1 MIPLRDS
8 NPSRTFP
15 AVTILLI
22 VLNSAVFFYELLL
35 GKNISVLVNHYGFV
49 PGENIANAHSILT
62 IFTSMFLHGGW
73 MHIIGNMW
81 FLWIFGDNVEDFLG
95 HFRYFAFYIS
105 GGAVASL
112 THFFL
117 NHGSTVPTI
126 GASGAIAAVMGAYF
140 VLYPRA
146 RVLTLIPIFIIF
158 EFIEI
163 PAFVFLGIWFLF
175 QFFLGSLAKMASNNA
190 GGVAWWA
197 HFGGFIYGVALL
209 IFLKMRKKRRYSS
222 EIWK

>member
-15 AVTILLI
+15 VVTILLI
-22 VLNSAVFFYELLL
+22 VMNSAAFLYELSL
-35 GKNISVLVNHYGFV
+35 GRNITALINHFGFV
-49 PGENIANAHSILT
+49 PAGNIIAVHSILT

-95 HFRYFAFYIS
+95 HLNYFMFYVF
-105 GGAVASL
+105 GGVVASI

-117 NHGSTVPTI
+117 NPGSTVPTI

-140 VLYPRA
+140 ILYPRA
-146 RVLTLIPIFIIF
+146 KVLTLIPIFIIF
-158 EFIEI
+158 EFVEL
-163 PAFVFLGIWFLF
+163 PAFIFLGIWFLF
-175 QFFLGSLAKMASNNA
+175 QFFLGSLEKAANNAA

-197 HFGGFIYGVALL
+197 HFGGFVYGAVLL
-209 IFLKMRKKRRYSS
+209 FFLKIRKKRQYSS
-222 EIWK
+222 NFWN